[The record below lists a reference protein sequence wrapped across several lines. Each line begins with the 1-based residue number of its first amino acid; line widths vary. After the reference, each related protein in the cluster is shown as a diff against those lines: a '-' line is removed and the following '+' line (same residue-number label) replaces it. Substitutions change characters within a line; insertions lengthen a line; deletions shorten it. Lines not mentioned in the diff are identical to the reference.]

1 MAARRTRK
9 SRQRTSG
16 ISLASVAVWL
26 LAASIAV
33 GSVFAYVLLKKE
45 PLDSQTMC
53 PRSGPYGI
61 TIVLLDVS
69 DPLSMAQS
77 EKLNRLLTD
86 SKTPIVPVGH
96 RLDVFLLPE
105 IDVRPKKIVSMCNP
119 GSFELA
125 SNVEKLNKN
134 QRKFQVEWRTFLKQV
149 ETIKNQANSSS
160 GNSTSPISETID
172 FVTSSS
178 FPNNETTTTKP
189 ELYKLVLISDML
201 QNSSN
206 LSVFNDKITRISD
219 INHALY
225 FGGETQV
232 YQLLSER
239 YRAKQTSDLMLFW
252 EQQINKAGSKLVR
265 WEKW

>member
-1 MAARRTRK
+1 MVSRRTRK
-9 SRQRTSG
+9 SRRSTSG
-16 ISLASVAVWL
+16 ISLASLAVWS
-26 LAASIAV
+26 LAALVAV
-33 GSVFAYVLLKKE
+33 GSVSAYVLLKKE
-45 PLDSQTMC
+45 PLDNQTMC
-53 PRSGPYGI
+53 PRSGPDGI

-69 DPLSMAQS
+69 DPLSLAQS

-86 SKTPIVPVGH
+86 KKSPVVPRGH
-96 RLDVFLLPE
+96 RLDVYLLPE
-105 IDVRPKKIVSMCNP
+105 VNSKPKKIISICNP

-149 ETIKNQANSSS
+149 ETIKNQTNLSAE
-160 GNSTSPISETID
+160 NSTSPISESID
-172 FVTSSS
+172 YVTSSS
-178 FPNNETTTTKP
+178 FPNNEATTGNP

-201 QNSSN
+201 QNSN
-206 LSVFNDKITRISD
+206 QLSVFTGEVTQSSD

-225 FGGETQV
+225 FGGETHV

-239 YRAKQTSDLMLFW
+239 YRVKQTSDLILFW
-252 EQQINKAGSKLVR
+252 EKQFIKAGSKLMR